1 MTFDNISIEKKIE
14 EKIAWAETLFMGKRG
29 TLLEDSGVRDLLSR
43 FREAAESSRK
53 TMVDIGIFEECRRCE
68 EEEGGVC
75 CGRGLEDR
83 YSGILLLINLL
94 LGKGLPKERYNSKSC
109 FFLTDRGCSLLA
121 RHVIC
126 VNYICKKIT
135 KKIDAERINYLKE
148 KEGRELETLFLLNEK
163 IRAILEKG

>member
-14 EKIAWAETLFMGKRG
+14 EKIIWAETRFMERNDS
-29 TLLEDSGVRDLLSR
+29 LLEDPEVREMLSR
-43 FREAAESSRK
+43 FREAAESSHK
-53 TMVDIGIFEECRRCE
+53 AMVDIGIFEECRHCE
-68 EEEGGVC
+68 EEEGGAC

-94 LGKGLPKERYNSKSC
+94 LGRELPKERYNSKSC

-135 KKIDAERINYLKE
+135 KKIDAEKINFLRE
-148 KEGRELETLFLLNEK
+148 KEGRELETLFRLNEK